1 MSKQVARPQILVIA
15 DDFTGGNDAGVSLAL
30 TGMTVNVAF
39 TLPSTEETDVLVVNS
54 DSRAFD
60 APQASSRVRALALAC
75 HADSR
80 ALWLKKMDSTLRGNP
95 GAEVEAL
102 MQVTGK
108 NLAIV
113 APAFPLA
120 GRTTEQGLCLI
131 NGVPVT
137 QTEFAS
143 DPKTPVASADICAVL
158 QAQTTITCRAMSL
171 TDYLQRLTEPA
182 ADMPQIWVVD
192 AQSNADL
199 DAIVVEARER
209 NDTPLLVGS
218 AGICDALAR
227 HIQTASSRR
236 LLAIVGS
243 MSEIAQRQI
252 AVVRRNPQVETVFID
267 IEDMLKGAVTGY
279 VARIIGVLAS
289 GKHCIVHTCPDTDAR
304 HHIPHLCARWQVSRA
319 QLGEKIC
326 QFLGQLTRQVADD
339 ISPAALYLSGGDVA
353 MAVAEALG
361 ATGFRISDRVAQ
373 CVPYGHFVGGY
384 WQRPVMTKAG
394 GFGDETTLRQVLNYV
409 EEKMSE

>member
-1 MSKQVARPQILVIA
+1 MSKHVANPQILVIA

-39 TLPSTEETDVLVVNS
+39 TLPCAEETDVLIVNS
-54 DSRAFD
+54 DSRALD
-60 APQASSRVRALALAC
+60 APQAAARVNALALAC

-95 GAEVEAL
+95 GAEVDAL

-113 APAFPLA
+113 APAYPQA
-120 GRTTEQGLCLI
+120 GRTTEQGLCLVH
-131 NGVPVT
+131 GVPVT
-137 QTEFAS
+137 ETEFAS

-158 QAQTTITCRAMSL
+158 QAQTSIKCRTMSL
-171 TDYLQRLTEPA
+171 SDGLQRLQEPSV
-182 ADMPQIWVVD
+182 DMSQIWVVD

-199 DAIVVEARER
+199 DAIVGEVMKR
-209 NDTPLLVGS
+209 NDSPLLVGS

-227 HIQTASSRR
+227 RVQRVSARR

-252 AVVRRNPQVETVFID
+252 AAVSRDQQVETVFID
-267 IEDMLKGAVTGY
+267 IEDMFKGTMDAH

-289 GKHCIVHTCPDTDAR
+289 GKHCIVHTCPDKEAR
-304 HHIPHLCARWQVSRA
+304 HHIPHLCACWQVSRA

-326 QFLGQLTRQVADD
+326 QFLGQLTRQVLDD
-339 ISPAALYLSGGDVA
+339 VSPAALYLSGGDVA
-353 MAVAEALG
+353 MAVAEALE
-361 ATGFRISDRVAQ
+361 ATGFRITDRVAQ
-373 CVPYGHFVGGY
+373 CVPYGHFAGGR

-394 GFGDETTLRQVLNYV
+394 GFGDETTLRQVLHAI

>member
-54 DSRAFD
+54 DSRALD

-75 HADSR
+75 HTDSR

-113 APAFPLA
+113 APAFPQA

-171 TDYLQRLTEPA
+171 SDYLQRLTEPA

-199 DAIVVEARER
+199 DAIVVEAMER

-252 AVVRRNPQVETVFID
+252 AVVRRNLQVETVFID